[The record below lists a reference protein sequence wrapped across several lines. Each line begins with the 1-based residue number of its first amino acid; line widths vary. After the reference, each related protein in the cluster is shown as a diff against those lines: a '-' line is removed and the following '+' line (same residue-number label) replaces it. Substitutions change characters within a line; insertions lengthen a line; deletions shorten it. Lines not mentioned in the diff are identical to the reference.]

1 MSTYYTG
8 ADGSLRIDGQRVAKV
23 SGWSITG
30 TVPAIETTNTGDEA
44 RTYIYGIQNYSGS
57 CTCYYYDDDRGGLT
71 MRKMIDN
78 IYRTDATSATATN
91 RLDLRASDG
100 RRIEADV
107 LFTEATTSASAG
119 SVTSVS
125 LSFTVN
131 GHLKN
136 TSIKG

>member
-1 MSTYYTG
+1 MSVFYTG

-23 SGWSITG
+23 SAWTITG
-30 TVPAIETTNTGDEA
+30 AVPALETTNTGDEA
-44 RTYIYGIQNYSGS
+44 RTYIYGIQSYVGT
-57 CTCYYYDDDRGGLT
+57 CICYYYDDDNGGLT
-71 MRKMIDN
+71 MRQMIDN

-91 RLDLRASDG
+91 RLDLRAADG

-107 LFTEATTSASAG
+107 LFTEATTSVSAG
-119 SVTSVS
+119 SVTSAS
-125 LSFTVN
+125 LNFTVN